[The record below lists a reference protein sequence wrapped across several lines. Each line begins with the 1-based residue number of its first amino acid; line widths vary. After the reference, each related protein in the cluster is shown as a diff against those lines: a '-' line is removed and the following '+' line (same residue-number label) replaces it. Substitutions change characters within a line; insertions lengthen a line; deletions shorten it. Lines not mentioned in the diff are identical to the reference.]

1 VVRAIA
7 QLRALEGTL
16 LVFKC
21 QHFARKICLTFTG
34 LMMRW
39 KTRNYFPRQQ
49 TVTDLLAAIFV
60 AFNYEK

>member
-1 VVRAIA
+1 
-7 QLRALEGTL
+7 
-16 LVFKC
+16 
-21 QHFARKICLTFTG
+21 
-34 LMMRW
+34 MMHW